1 MHVPIISKKT
11 DAYHML
17 FDLMNSISL
26 RSACYCQ
33 TSTASRVWIY
43 SKYQTC
49 FFKYFVCLG
58 ASFTQKFIQRGT
70 IIQIFKTIHG
80 IHKISY
86 ELTRIHTNAN
96 ISNKMNSVSSREFW
110 WILVSSMN
118 SYKCNCFDKFQS
130 RCHYRWHLSMVG
142 IYITVSCLIAEIWV
156 KCNFSFHLSSSRTTW
171 NEHQSLILV
180 CKNITKTG
188 ISLL

>member
-49 FFKYFVCLG
+49 FCKYFMCLG

-118 SYKCNCFDKFQS
+118 SYECNCFDKFQI
-130 RCHYRWHLSMVG
+130 V
-142 IYITVSCLIAEIWV
+142 IYITVSCLIAESWI

-180 CKNITKTG
+180 WKNITKTG